1 MALGRLSFGLI
12 VSWESG
18 GGEKRLPL
26 GPAALLN
33 QTIHREVG
41 GVRTV
46 EQDEAL

>member
-1 MALGRLSFGLI
+1 MVLGRLSLGLI

-18 GGEKRLPL
+18 GGEKSLLP

-33 QTIHREVG
+33 PPVHREVG
-41 GVRTV
+41 GVCTV